1 MEMIK
6 IKENE
11 LKRVLRNF
19 NNKGIYVYV
28 KGIISG
34 RNTIH
39 KAKCTY
45 DKVTGAI
52 TIYDK
57 ITEDSITIETVMA
70 SKLLLSKDR
79 RILELTLDNQ
89 EAVRIEL

>member
-11 LKRVLRNF
+11 LKRVLRHF

-28 KGIISG
+28 KGIVSG

-45 DKVTGAI
+45 DKVTGII
-52 TIYDK
+52 TVYDK
-57 ITEDSITIETVMA
+57 LSQDSITIETVMA
-70 SKLLLSKDR
+70 YQILLSEDKK
-79 RILELTLDNQ
+79 ILELKLDNQ
-89 EAVRIEL
+89 EEVKIEL